1 MPKPGASA
9 VDGRGRIWSLRREWS
24 RAFAIIL
31 LLLAAAGLGTF
42 AVVKHLVDSFSGT
55 AQRYDRQTTAVA
67 LLKLDLA
74 QHELAANQLLAG
86 MPVDRSAYLRQAES
100 ISIAFDEARL
110 AMPGG
115 NATVAA
121 LVTEADQRW
130 QVALTTAGLWGGEV
144 QTFVAPAEAAK
155 NEATRVALARSTD
168 QAGAVL
174 DGLAKPSLDAM
185 HAGLAAD
192 ARLERLVTAG
202 LAGIF
207 GLLLLC
213 TLYFF
218 RRMAKD
224 LLRPVASMHRGAS
237 RLQAGDYQHR
247 IEVVRHDELGE
258 VAQAFNCMAGAL
270 RDSRRALTLGATHD
284 SLTGLANRATLT
296 ERLSGSFRPDS
307 TRRARYE
314 SVLFIDVDDFKVV
327 NELLGHEGGDALLV
341 QLATRLSGCV
351 RPLDLV
357 ARIGGDEFA
366 IVVAECDS
374 DSAAIAIADR
384 VLAMLRTPFLL
395 DGARLAV
402 SASIGVA
409 YRRPETADVG
419 ELLSQADF
427 AMNTAKESGKGRC
440 QVFDSKTRDDMAG
453 RATSRPLSPSR
464 RP

>member
-31 LLLAAAGLGTF
+31 LLLAGAGLGTF

-55 AQRYDRQTTAVA
+55 AQRYDRETTAVA

-86 MPVDRSAYLRQAES
+86 MPVDRSVYLRQEES
-100 ISIAFDEARL
+100 ISIAFEKARL
-110 AMPGG
+110 VMPGG
-115 NATVAA
+115 NVTAA
-121 LVTEADQRW
+121 VVTEADKRW
-130 QVALTTAGLWGGEV
+130 QDALSAAGLWGGEV
-144 QTFVAPAEAAK
+144 QTFVASGDAAH
-155 NEATRVALARSTD
+155 NEATRVALALSTD
-168 QAGAVL
+168 RAGAVL

-192 ARLERLVTAG
+192 TRLERMVTAG
-202 LAGIF
+202 LAGLF
-207 GLLLLC
+207 GLLLIC

-224 LLRPVASMHRGAS
+224 LLRPVANMHRGAS

-247 IEVVRHDELGE
+247 IEVVRQDELGE

-270 RDSRRALTLGATHD
+270 RDSRRAVALGATHD

-296 ERLSGSFRPDS
+296 ERLSGSFRPGS

-314 SVLFIDVDDFKVV
+314 SVVFINVDDFKAV

-374 DSAAIAIADR
+374 DSAAVAIADR

-395 DGARLAV
+395 GDARLAV
-402 SASIGVA
+402 EVSIGVA
-409 YRRPETADVG
+409 YRRPETADAS

-427 AMNTAKESGKGRC
+427 AMNTAKASGKGRC
-440 QVFDSKTRDDMAG
+440 QVFDSRTRADMVG

>member
-9 VDGRGRIWSLRREWS
+9 VDGRGRVWSLRREWS

-31 LLLAAAGLGTF
+31 LLLAGAGLGTF
-42 AVVKHLVDSFSGT
+42 AVVKHLVDSFSET
-55 AQRYDRQTTAVA
+55 AQRYDRATTAVA

-74 QHELAANQLLAG
+74 QHEIATNQLLAG
-86 MPVDRSAYLRQAES
+86 MPVDRSAYLRQEES
-100 ISIAFDEARL
+100 ISIAFGEARM
-110 AMPGG
+110 AMPRG
-115 NATVAA
+115 NATVA
-121 LVTEADQRW
+121 LVAEADQRW
-130 QVALTTAGLWGGEV
+130 QAALTNAGLWGGEV
-144 QTFVAPAEAAK
+144 RTFVASADAPQ
-155 NEATRVALARSTD
+155 NEATGVALAQSTD
-168 QAGAVL
+168 RAGAVL

-192 ARLERLVTAG
+192 ARLERVVTAG
-202 LAGIF
+202 LAGLF
-207 GLLLLC
+207 GLLLFC

-247 IEVVRHDELGE
+247 IEVVRQDELGE

-270 RDSRRALTLGATHD
+270 RDSRRAVALGAKHD

-296 ERLSGSFRPDS
+296 ERLSGSFRPGS

-314 SVLFIDVDDFKVV
+314 SVVFIDVDDFKAV

-366 IVVAECDS
+366 IVVAECES
-374 DSAAIAIADR
+374 DSTAIAIADR

-395 DGARLAV
+395 GGARLAV

-419 ELLSQADF
+419 DLLSQADF
-427 AMNTAKESGKGRC
+427 AMNTAKASGKGRC
-440 QVFDSKTRDDMAG
+440 QVFDSRARHGMAG
-453 RATSRPLSPSR
+453 WATSRPLSPTR